1 MKYTAEIAAGAL
13 KVPESRVIADLL
25 LRAVDEQG
33 WEKAL
38 YGQNA
43 LQARSAATARRIRTL
58 IQGRLETMGPEL
70 WTLVRDGLGTTAT
83 HACLAAAV
91 KHSRLLGDFL
101 DIVVRE
107 QYRLFEPS
115 LSYQLWGDYLDDCRN
130 RVPDTPQWADSTI
143 RRMRSSVYQILA
155 QAGYIDN
162 TRTRTFQTVH
172 IDRKVLAYLES
183 HDERYV
189 LKCIQVG
196 P

>member
-25 LRAVDEQG
+25 LRGVDEQG
-33 WEKAL
+33 WETAL

-58 IQGRLETMGPEL
+58 LQGRLETTGPEL

-130 RVPDTPQWADSTI
+130 RVPDTPHWADSTI
-143 RRMRSSVYQILA
+143 RRMRSAV
-155 QAGYIDN
+155 
-162 TRTRTFQTVH
+162 
-172 IDRKVLAYLES
+172 
-183 HDERYV
+183 
-189 LKCIQVG
+189 
-196 P
+196 